1 MNVYCSEKLIFF
13 KIFFLLLV
21 SCFCCNAC
29 IEADEMK
36 ARIYIEDFKI
46 IAIEE
51 MHRMG
56 VPASIKLAQAMLESD
71 YGNSRL
77 ANQGKNHFGIKCKA
91 EWTGEKI
98 YHTDDAPDEC
108 FRKYHTV
115 YDSYLDHSEFL
126 RFHRLNYYDHLFSLD
141 KTDYKGWAH
150 GLKKAGYATNPRYAD
165 LLIGLIERYRLHEY
179 DSAVIS
185 LLDGNGPPVII
196 YGSDSNAASISFL
209 NYQKRATKQ
218 NPLLA
223 STDTPVNKS
232 NVTFRDNRPSKEKAK
247 VNTKLETTLV
257 GGIEPNK
264 SESPVMVME
273 EMAEETVKEKPVSPL
288 YQQLVVNGKQAIT
301 SNVPLMPAF
310 VSHTYQVPLSKLYN
324 YNDLLVGQKFKPNTP
339 IFFQKKKGKSEIK
352 AEHIVM
358 EGETMHDIAQKYG
371 VKLIKLYRRNKM
383 PLNSNPIVG
392 EVVRLQKKVKAS
404 PKYRM

>member
-1 MNVYCSEKLIFF
+1 
-13 KIFFLLLV
+13 
-21 SCFCCNAC
+21 
-29 IEADEMK
+29 MK
-36 ARIYIEDFKI
+36 ARIYIEDFKM

-91 EWTGEKI
+91 EWTGETI

-126 RFHRLNYYDHLFSLD
+126 RFHRLNYYDHLFSLG
-141 KTDYKGWAH
+141 KRDYEGWAH
-150 GLKKAGYATNPRYAD
+150 GLKKAGYATNPRYAE
-165 LLIGLIERYRLHEY
+165 LLIGLIERYRLYEY
-179 DSAVIS
+179 DSAVITM
-185 LLDGNGPPVII
+185 LDGNGPPVIV
-196 YGSDSNAASISFL
+196 YGADSNAASMSFSD
-209 NYQKRATKQ
+209 YQKRNTKQ

-223 STDTPVNKS
+223 SRHTSTQKP
-232 NVTFRDNRPSKEKAK
+232 NVTFKDNRPPKEKIGVTTELETILVGESESKE
-247 VNTKLETTLV
+247 
-257 GGIEPNK
+257 
-264 SESPVMVME
+264 SENPVMVME
-273 EMAEETVKEKPVSPL
+273 EMAEGTEMMVKKEPIAPL

-310 VSHTYQVPLSKLYN
+310 VSHTYQVPLSKLYD

-339 IFFQKKKGKSEIK
+339 IFFQKKKSKSE
-352 AEHIVM
+352 
-358 EGETMHDIAQKYG
+358 
-371 VKLIKLYRRNKM
+371 
-383 PLNSNPIVG
+383 
-392 EVVRLQKKVKAS
+392 
-404 PKYRM
+404 